1 LIPGRAHESDV
12 AVRAR
17 GPDDRGFARDAA
29 RDERERD
36 DERERAGESARHRR
50 TGAVERADDAP
61 VRVTTSTSATR

>member
-36 DERERAGESARHRR
+36 DERERVGERARHR
-50 TGAVERADDAP
+50 
-61 VRVTTSTSATR
+61 